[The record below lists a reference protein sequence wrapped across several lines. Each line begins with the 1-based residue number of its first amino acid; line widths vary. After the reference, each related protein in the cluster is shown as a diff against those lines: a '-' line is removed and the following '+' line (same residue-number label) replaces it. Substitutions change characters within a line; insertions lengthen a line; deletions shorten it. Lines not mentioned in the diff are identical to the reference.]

1 MWIQA
6 LDPLLVFVLLL
17 NFFVLATNRLP
28 HAILLVGLQGVING
42 VMPALIHQSLDS
54 RSLLLVA
61 MTIVVKGI
69 VIPKLLHY
77 AIREIGIQRDIH
89 PIFGF
94 IPGLLLGTVGTGLA
108 LAFSS
113 TLPLREADTAAGGH
127 LIVPASLST
136 VLTGYLI
143 LTTRWRALSQALGY
157 LVLENGIFIFGLLLV
172 EAMPF
177 LVEAG
182 VLLDLFVGVFVM
194 GIIIQHITR
203 GFDSDSTRH
212 LSALKE

>member
-1 MWIQA
+1 MGAAA
-6 LDPLLVFVLLL
+6 LDPLLVVVLLL

-28 HAILLVGLQGVING
+28 NAIMLVGLQGVVIG
-42 VMPALIHQSLDS
+42 IMPALVHHTFDP

-61 MTIVVKGI
+61 MTVIVKGL

-77 AIREIGIQRDIH
+77 AIREVGIQRDIH

-94 IPGLLLGTVGTGLA
+94 IPGLLLGTAGTGLA

-113 TLPLREADTAAGGH
+113 TLPLRSADAGY

-143 LTTRWRALSQALGY
+143 LTTRWRALTQALGY

-177 LVEAG
+177 LVEMG

-194 GIIIQHITR
+194 GIIIQHIAR